1 MELDK
6 KNALPDVQSLHDGR
20 NIAITRVGIRGVT
33 LPITVE
39 SKNGPQH
46 SVASLETTVS
56 LPADQ
61 KGTHMSR
68 FIALVEENDERS
80 RLPSP
85 SSCARPLPSAAST
98 V

>member
-33 LPITVE
+33 LPITVA

-68 FIALVEENDERS
+68 FIALVEETS
-80 RLPSP
+80 LSTPTSYA
-85 SSCARPLPSAAST
+85 SS
-98 V
+98 